1 MQTESSFK
9 LRNKRVWVAGHRGL
23 VGSALV
29 RRLESEE
36 CEILTAPRS
45 TLDLRNGDKV
55 DAWMARARP
64 DVIFLAA
71 ATVGGIHANQTR
83 PGEFLYD
90 NLMIQANVI
99 ESARRHNVGKLMALG
114 SSCIYPRLTTQPIT
128 EDALLTG
135 PLEPTNEFYAV
146 AKIAGIKLCQAYRR
160 QYDCDFISV
169 MPTNLYGPGDNFD
182 LTQSHVVPAL
192 IAKVHQA
199 KMSGAKSVTLWGTG
213 GAIREFLHADD
224 AADGLVY
231 IMKHYS
237 GEAIL
242 NLGTGDEVTVLGL
255 GEIICRIVGFEGRI
269 DFDHTKPD
277 GTPKKLVDTSRLNKL
292 GWRPRVDLLEG
303 LTDTYNWYL
312 ANKVSERVA

>member
-1 MQTESSFK
+1 
-9 LRNKRVWVAGHRGL
+9 
-23 VGSALV
+23 
-29 RRLESEE
+29 
-36 CEILTAPRS
+36 
-45 TLDLRNGDKV
+45 
-55 DAWMARARP
+55 MARARP

-182 LTQSHVVPAL
+182 LTQSHVVPSL